1 MSLQS
6 KIRIP
11 QSLIPAESSRH
22 CAHRPVEG
30 ALSVDVDVLE
40 FVVVGLS
47 VLHIVVNVLI
57 GYRLQFYNKCA
68 INWTILF
75 LFVSAQLRILL
86 LIESL

>member
-1 MSLQS
+1 MGNHRGLPLRNTEGRQAVETCHGMSLQS

-47 VLHIVVNVLI
+47 VAHLVVNVL
-57 GYRLQFYNKCA
+57 
-68 INWTILF
+68 
-75 LFVSAQLRILL
+75 
-86 LIESL
+86 

>member
-1 MSLQS
+1 M
-6 KIRIP
+6 
-11 QSLIPAESSRH
+11 
-22 CAHRPVEG
+22 EG

-47 VLHIVVNVLI
+47 VAHLVINVLI
-57 GYRLQFYNKCA
+57 GYRLQFYNKCV